1 MIDTRLKEWATPRDL
16 QILEA
21 IESEGSERKAA
32 KLLGIGSGTVSG
44 AVKRVKVRAAQQG
57 YAPGHDTAMNRPSR
71 AEPVQIKLSEK
82 KTVNELLI
90 RNGSIVIGSDAHYS
104 PGLVT
109 VAHRA
114 FCNVIDENRSDLR
127 AVILNGDLLDGAR
140 ISRHGRIGWQKSYSV
155 KEELEAVQERLSE
168 IERAAR
174 GLKLLR
180 TEGNHDSRFDSK
192 LAAMAPEYEGV
203 PGFALADHL
212 PAWKDSYR
220 IDIND
225 DTKIIHAVANGMHAA
240 YNNVVKGAGFHVVT
254 GHTHRLQ
261 AVQFRGFGKLRYG
274 IETGM
279 LADPEQDE
287 FHYLTGRNANW
298 QSGFA
303 VLTWQDGELLYPEF
317 CAVRDDGKAYFRG
330 KRVA

>member
-1 MIDTRLKEWATPRDL
+1 MNRSDL
-16 QILEA
+16 IQQYGSIRA
-21 IESEGSERKAA
+21 AARGMGMAESTLRGRIGKGEPVGERVSRPGAPALTLSERKDV
-32 KLLGIGSGTVSG
+32 T
-44 AVKRVKVRAAQQG
+44 Q
-57 YAPGHDTAMNRPSR
+57 Y
-71 AEPVQIKLSEK
+71 QID
-82 KTVNELLI
+82 
-90 RNGSIVIGSDAHYS
+90 NGSIIVGSDAHYS
-104 PGLVT
+104 PGRLT
-109 VAHRA
+109 VAHKA
-114 FCNVIDENRSDLR
+114 FCNVIAEYRPELQ

-155 KEELEAVQERLSE
+155 KEELAAVQERLGE
-168 IERAAR
+168 IEKAAI

-180 TEGNHDSRFDSK
+180 TTGNHDLRFDTR
-192 LAAMAPEYEGV
+192 LAALAPEYEGV
-203 PGFALADHL
+203 AGFALADHL
-212 PAWKDSYR
+212 PGWHDSYR

-225 DTKIIHAVANGMHAA
+225 DTKVIHAVANGMHAA

-303 VLTWQDGELLYPEF
+303 VLTWRDGEMLYPEF
-317 CAVRDDGKAYFRG
+317 CAVRDDGRAYFRG

>member
-1 MIDTRLKEWATPRDL
+1 MTRDDL
-16 QILEA
+16 IQQYGSVRAAARAMGLAETTLRERLGRG
-21 IESEGSERKAA
+21 ESVQVTLSERK
-32 KLLGIGSGTVSG
+32 
-44 AVKRVKVRAAQQG
+44 
-57 YAPGHDTAMNRPSR
+57 
-71 AEPVQIKLSEK
+71 
-82 KTVNELLI
+82 TVNNLAI
-90 RNGSIVIGSDAHYS
+90 RNGSVVIGSDAHYS

-109 VAHRA
+109 TAHKA
-114 FCNVIDENRSDLR
+114 FCNVIAEYAGDLK
-127 AVILNGDLLDGAR
+127 AVILNGDILDGGR
-140 ISRHGRIGWQKSYSV
+140 ISRHGRIGWQKTHSV
-155 KEELEAVQERLSE
+155 KDELEAVQERMGE
-168 IERAAR
+168 IEKAAK
-174 GLKLLR
+174 GMKLLR
-180 TEGNHDSRFDSK
+180 TTGNHCVRFDTK
-192 LAAMAPEYEGV
+192 LAAMAPEYEGI

-220 IDIND
+220 IDVNA
-225 DTKIIHAVANGMHAA
+225 DTVIIHAVANGMHAA
-240 YNNVVKGAGFHVVT
+240 YNNVVKGSGFHVVT

-303 VLTWQDGELLYPEF
+303 VLTWRDGELLYPEF

-330 KRVA
+330 QRVA